1 MSLRKG
7 KLQSQNNRLV
17 KSEKK
22 SGVEENS
29 GLLLANGEFLDQF
42 SPLNTESVEVALTW
56 VKAHAFALGLTS
68 DPDEDLLKKRDV
80 HVHCPAGA
88 VPKVRELL

>member
-1 MSLRKG
+1 LTCRKG
-7 KLQSQNNRLV
+7 KI
-17 KSEKK
+17 K
-22 SGVEENS
+22 SGVKELG
-29 GLLLANGEFLDQF
+29 GLLLANGSF
-42 SPLNTESVEVALTW
+42 STIFPSNTESVEVALTW

-88 VPKVRELL
+88 VPKVRDWL